1 VDKGLRYEWLTF
13 ENMTQGFIEQLKI
26 RTCAMVFDYNNTIL
40 ARVDSRI
47 AMYSHY
53 TQITHLQI
61 EYV

>member
-1 VDKGLRYEWLTF
+1 
-13 ENMTQGFIEQLKI
+13 MTQGFIEQLKV